1 MVDLDA
7 ISLEELSALVTR
19 YPWFGAARKAL
30 CCRTGQYAKAALYV
44 FDRSILASLAAK
56 AGESP
61 APVPEFVQP
70 PMEQKVVVLGGDYF
84 SQDAYD
90 SVRAAQEEGKILRSA
105 QDDRKAAQDDR
116 KAAQE
121 DRKGAQDDR
130 KAAQEERK
138 KDRSIEL
145 DDVFYTE
152 PLAEIYATQG
162 YLEQAKNIYSKLMLR
177 YPEKS
182 AYFATLIE
190 KLNNINNQ

>member
-1 MVDLDA
+1 MVDLQN
-7 ISLEELSALVTR
+7 IPLEELSALVTR

-44 FDRSILASLAAK
+44 FDRSILARLAAQ

-61 APVPEFVQP
+61 APVQELVQT

-90 SVRAAQEEGKILRSA
+90 SVRLEKEDKKVVKEERKPAR
-105 QDDRKAAQDDR
+105 DDRKV
-116 KAAQE
+116 
-121 DRKGAQDDR
+121 
-130 KAAQEERK
+130 
-138 KDRSIEL
+138 EL
-145 DDVFYTE
+145 DEAYYTE
-152 PLAEIYATQG
+152 TLAEIYAQQG
-162 YLEQAKNIYSKLMLR
+162 YLEQAKNIYSKLILR